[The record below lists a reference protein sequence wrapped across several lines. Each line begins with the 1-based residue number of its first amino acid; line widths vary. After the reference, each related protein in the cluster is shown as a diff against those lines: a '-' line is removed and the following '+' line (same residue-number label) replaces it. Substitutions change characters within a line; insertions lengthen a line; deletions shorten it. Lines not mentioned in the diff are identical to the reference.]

1 MYVDTSVIVSLL
13 TDEPKTQACKDWF
26 KALTQAPISGDWL
39 VTEFYSAIALKQR
52 IGQLREKDVKATMHQ
67 FENLTK
73 SGGIKLMP
81 VARESF
87 SKAGQLTHQ
96 YAHTRAGDAL
106 HLSVAMQCEAKTFVT
121 LDNAQAASAKQ
132 LGFEVVTIE

>member
-26 KALTQAPISGDWL
+26 KALKQAPMSGDWL

-67 FENLTK
+67 FENLTNN
-73 SGGIKLMP
+73 GGIKLMP
-81 VARESF
+81 IARETF
-87 SKAGQLTHQ
+87 AKAGKLTHQ
-96 YAHTRAGDAL
+96 HANTRAGDAL
-106 HLSVAMQCEAKTFVT
+106 HLSVAMQCEAKAFVT

-132 LGFEVVTIE
+132 LGFEVVTI

>member
-1 MYVDTSVIVSLL
+1 MYVDTSVIVAML

-26 KALTQAPISGDWL
+26 KALKQAPMSGDWL

-67 FENLTK
+67 FENLTNN
-73 SGGIKLMP
+73 GGIKLMP
-81 VARESF
+81 IARETF
-87 SKAGQLTHQ
+87 AKAGKLTQQ
-96 YAHTRAGDAL
+96 YANTRAGDAL
-106 HLSVAMQCEAKTFVT
+106 HLSVAMQCEVKAFVT

-132 LGFEVVTIE
+132 LGFEVVTI

>member
-1 MYVDTSVIVSLL
+1 MYVDTSVIVAML

-26 KALTQAPISGDWL
+26 KALTQAPMSGDWL

-67 FENLTK
+67 FENLTNN
-73 SGGIKLMP
+73 GGIKLLP
-81 VARESF
+81 VARETF
-87 SKAGQLTHQ
+87 TNAGKLTHQ
-96 YAHTRAGDAL
+96 HINTRAGDAL
-106 HLSVAMQCEAKTFVT
+106 HLSVAMQCEAKAFVT

-132 LGFEVVTIE
+132 LGFEVVTI